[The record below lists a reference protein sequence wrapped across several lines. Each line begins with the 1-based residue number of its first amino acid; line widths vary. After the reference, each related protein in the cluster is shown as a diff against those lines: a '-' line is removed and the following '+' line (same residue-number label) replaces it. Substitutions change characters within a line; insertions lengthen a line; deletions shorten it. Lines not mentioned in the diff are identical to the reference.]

1 MLYSKASEHKQVKV
15 IHDLQR
21 RVMEIPSLMRVMNNY
36 YYKKTAIQKQL
47 KPLIL
52 NRFKESIK
60 IITDNHDW
68 LHTIPSALGTLSDD
82 FTNKSDSF
90 KFPDGIILFE
100 AWMNLGYEAMFPRIA
115 LHYKFPGFL
124 KGEKTRNLFHFI
136 FSTSRGFGFPIYFKP
151 SFYGNKLKQLKVL
164 EPIFRW
170 VHNICHKANQALF
183 IVSERFNI
191 KRHHPGEFESVI
203 ISEYKE
209 NQFKGIDTLLH
220 GYFTRDPKLLGTFN
234 NLETVL
240 ENISFSYSIGDHA
253 MSIEN
258 TTAIPHLS
266 VRLLT
271 NDLII
276 EKYNVDFYTYIL
288 NLMEFKKILVKEIVK
303 CKRKKKE
310 IMKNFSIFGKILLR
324 LNRSKARSNQIFYE
338 YLKKEKSAQLMED
351 LLNMIWTT
359 PLYTHTIHNSIKQES
374 KYNEFLKKFEKNAVD
389 SIFSLYIAYF
399 ERKNNIIFEE
409 NLVLEKIDQLR
420 DNMARMWLYFKER
433 QFNAA
438 LRKVKIF
445 SSLSIMDKNY
455 VDIVNKNIDEL
466 IPIFSIYELFHRPL
480 AESVYPEADPQI
492 RRFGAYLASFL
503 TSRYNPIGVNLMI
516 LFNKLA
522 FNNWSQFI
530 LKNQLNQKDLF
541 KEILNLP
548 LWKHIP
554 NHIKDLILNLNY

>member
-1 MLYSKASEHKQVKV
+1 MHYSKASEQKKVNV

-52 NRFKESIK
+52 NRFKESMK
-60 IITDNHDW
+60 IVTDNRDW

-82 FTNKSDSF
+82 FTSKSDSF

-115 LHYKFPGFL
+115 LHYKFPGIL
-124 KGEKTRNLFHFI
+124 EGEKTRNLFHFI

-151 SFYGNKLKQLKVL
+151 SFYGNNLKQLKVL

-170 VHNICHKANQALF
+170 VHNICHKSNQALF

-203 ISEYKE
+203 ISEYEE

-234 NLETVL
+234 NLETAL
-240 ENISFSYSIGDHA
+240 EKTSFSYSIGDHA

-258 TTAIPHLS
+258 TTTSIPHLS
-266 VRLLT
+266 VKLLT

-276 EKYNVDFYTYIL
+276 EKYNIDFYTYIL
-288 NLMEFKKILVKEIVK
+288 NLLEFKKILVKEIVK
-303 CKRKKKE
+303 CKKKKKE
-310 IMKNFSIFGKILLR
+310 IMKKLSIYDKILLR
-324 LNRSKARSNQIFYE
+324 LNHSKARSHLIFSE
-338 YLKKEKSAQLMED
+338 YIKKEKSAQLMED

-359 PLYTHTIHNSIKQES
+359 PLYTHTIHNPIKQEL
-374 KYNEFLKKFEKNAVD
+374 KYIEFLKEFEKNTVD

-399 ERKNNIIFEE
+399 ERKNNITFEE
-409 NLVLEKIDQLR
+409 NLVLEKIDNLR
-420 DNMARMWLYFKER
+420 DKMAQMWLYFKER
-433 QFNAA
+433 QFNVA
-438 LRKVKIF
+438 LRKLNLF
-445 SSLSIMDKNY
+445 SSLSVMDENY
-455 VDIVNKNIDEL
+455 FDIVNKNIDEL

-480 AESVYPEADPQI
+480 AQSVYPEADPQI
-492 RRFGAYLASFL
+492 RRLGAYLASFL

-522 FNNWSQFI
+522 FNNWSQLI

-554 NHIKDLILNLNY
+554 NQIKDLILKY

>member
-1 MLYSKASEHKQVKV
+1 MHYSKASEHKQVKV

-52 NRFKESIK
+52 NRFKESMK
-60 IITDNHDW
+60 IVTDNRDW

-82 FTNKSDSF
+82 FTSKSDSF

-115 LHYKFPGFL
+115 LHYKFPGIL

-164 EPIFRW
+164 EPIFSW

-203 ISEYKE
+203 ISEYKK

-234 NLETVL
+234 NLETAL

-258 TTAIPHLS
+258 TTTTSIPPLS
-266 VRLLT
+266 VKLLT

-276 EKYNVDFYTYIL
+276 EKYNIDFYAYIL
-288 NLMEFKKILVKEIVK
+288 NLLEFKKILVKEIVK

-310 IMKNFSIFGKILLR
+310 IMKKLSIFDKILLR
-324 LNRSKARSNQIFYE
+324 LNRSKTRSHLIFYE
-338 YLKKEKSAQLMED
+338 YIKKEKSAQLMED

-359 PLYTHTIHNSIKQES
+359 PLYTHTIHNPIKQEL
-374 KYNEFLKKFEKNAVD
+374 KYIEFLKEFEKNTVD

-399 ERKNNIIFEE
+399 ERKNNITFEE
-409 NLVLEKIDQLR
+409 NLVLEKIDNLR
-420 DNMARMWLYFKER
+420 DKMAQMWLYFKER

-438 LRKVKIF
+438 LRKLNLF
-445 SSLSIMDKNY
+445 SSLSVMDENY

-480 AESVYPEADPQI
+480 AQSVYPEADPQI

-522 FNNWSQFI
+522 FNNWSQLI
-530 LKNQLNQKDLF
+530 LKNQLNQKELF
-541 KEILNLP
+541 KVILNLP

-554 NHIKDLILNLNY
+554 NHIKDLILKY

>member
-1 MLYSKASEHKQVKV
+1 
-15 IHDLQR
+15 
-21 RVMEIPSLMRVMNNY
+21 MEIPSLMRVMNNY
-36 YYKKTAIQKQL
+36 YYKKTVIQKQL

-52 NRFKESIK
+52 NRFKESMK
-60 IITDNHDW
+60 IVTDNHDW

-82 FTNKSDSF
+82 FTSKSDSF

-115 LHYKFPGFL
+115 LHYKFPGIL
-124 KGEKTRNLFHFI
+124 EGEKTRNLFHFI

-151 SFYGNKLKQLKVL
+151 SFYGNKLEQLKVL
-164 EPIFRW
+164 ELIFRW
-170 VHNICHKANQALF
+170 VHNICHKTNQALF

-266 VRLLT
+266 VKLLT

-276 EKYNVDFYTYIL
+276 EKYNIDFYTYIL
-288 NLMEFKKILVKEIVK
+288 NLLEFKKILVKETVK

-310 IMKNFSIFGKILLR
+310 IMKKLSIFDKILLR
-324 LNRSKARSNQIFYE
+324 LNRSKARSHLIFYE
-338 YLKKEKSAQLMED
+338 YIKKEKSAQLMED

-359 PLYTHTIHNSIKQES
+359 PLYTHTIHNPIKQES
-374 KYNEFLKKFEKNAVD
+374 KYIEFLKEFEKNAVD
-389 SIFSLYIAYF
+389 SIFSLYIVYF
-399 ERKNNIIFEE
+399 ERKNKFTFEE

-420 DNMARMWLYFKER
+420 DKMAQMWLYFKER
-433 QFNAA
+433 QFNSA
-438 LRKVKIF
+438 LRKLNLF
-445 SSLSIMDKNY
+445 SSLSVMDKNY
-455 VDIVNKNIDEL
+455 VDIINKNIDEL

-480 AESVYPEADPQI
+480 AQSVYPEADPQI

-503 TSRYNPIGVNLMI
+503 TSRYNPIGVNLMN

-554 NHIKDLILNLNY
+554 NHIKDLILKQY

>member
-1 MLYSKASEHKQVKV
+1 
-15 IHDLQR
+15 
-21 RVMEIPSLMRVMNNY
+21 MEIPSLMRVMNNY
-36 YYKKTAIQKQL
+36 YYKKTVIQKQL

-52 NRFKESIK
+52 NRFKESMK
-60 IITDNHDW
+60 IVTDNHDW

-82 FTNKSDSF
+82 FTSKSDSF

-115 LHYKFPGFL
+115 LHYKFPGIL

-151 SFYGNKLKQLKVL
+151 SFYGNKLRQLEVL

-266 VRLLT
+266 VKLLT

-276 EKYNVDFYTYIL
+276 ERYNIDFYTYIL
-288 NLMEFKKILVKEIVK
+288 NLLEFKKILVKEIVK

-310 IMKNFSIFGKILLR
+310 IMKKLSIFDKILLR
-324 LNRSKARSNQIFYE
+324 LNRSKAISHLNFYE
-338 YLKKEKSAQLMED
+338 YIKKEKSAQLMED

-359 PLYTHTIHNSIKQES
+359 PLYTHTIHNPIKQEL
-374 KYNEFLKKFEKNAVD
+374 KYIEFLKEFEKNTVD

-399 ERKNNIIFEE
+399 ERKNNITFEE

-420 DNMARMWLYFKER
+420 DSMAQMWLYFKER

-438 LRKVKIF
+438 LRKLNLF
-445 SSLSIMDKNY
+445 SSLSVMDKNY
-455 VDIVNKNIDEL
+455 IDIINKNLDEM

-480 AESVYPEADPQI
+480 AQSVYPEADPQI

-503 TSRYNPIGVNLMI
+503 TSRYNPIGVNLMN

-541 KEILNLP
+541 REILNLP

-554 NHIKDLILNLNY
+554 NHIKDLILKC

>member
-1 MLYSKASEHKQVKV
+1 MHYSKASEQKKVNV

-52 NRFKESIK
+52 NRFKESMK
-60 IITDNHDW
+60 IVTDNRDW

-82 FTNKSDSF
+82 FTSKSDSF

-115 LHYKFPGFL
+115 LHYKFPGIL
-124 KGEKTRNLFHFI
+124 EGEKTRNLFHFI

-151 SFYGNKLKQLKVL
+151 SFYGNNLKQLKVL

-170 VHNICHKANQALF
+170 VHNICHKSNQALF

-203 ISEYKE
+203 ISEYEE

-234 NLETVL
+234 NLETAL
-240 ENISFSYSIGDHA
+240 EKTSFSYSIGDHA

-258 TTAIPHLS
+258 TTTSIPHLS
-266 VRLLT
+266 VKLLT

-276 EKYNVDFYTYIL
+276 EKYNIDFYTYIL
-288 NLMEFKKILVKEIVK
+288 NLLEFKKILVKEIVK
-303 CKRKKKE
+303 CKKKKKE
-310 IMKNFSIFGKILLR
+310 IMKKLSIYDKILLR
-324 LNRSKARSNQIFYE
+324 LNHSKARSHLIFSE
-338 YLKKEKSAQLMED
+338 YIKKEKSAQLMED

-359 PLYTHTIHNSIKQES
+359 PLYTHTIHNPIKQEL
-374 KYNEFLKKFEKNAVD
+374 KYIEFLKEFEKNTVD

-399 ERKNNIIFEE
+399 ERKNNITFEE
-409 NLVLEKIDQLR
+409 NLVLEKIDNLR
-420 DNMARMWLYFKER
+420 DKMAQMWLYFKER
-433 QFNAA
+433 QFNVA
-438 LRKVKIF
+438 LRKLNLF
-445 SSLSIMDKNY
+445 SSLSVMDENY
-455 VDIVNKNIDEL
+455 FDIVNKNIDEL

-480 AESVYPEADPQI
+480 AQSVYPEADPQI
-492 RRFGAYLASFL
+492 RRLGAYLASFL

-522 FNNWSQFI
+522 FNNWSQLI
-530 LKNQLNQKDLF
+530 LKNKLNQKDLF
-541 KEILNLP
+541 KEILNLS

-554 NHIKDLILNLNY
+554 NHIKDLILKY

>member
-60 IITDNHDW
+60 IITDNRDW
-68 LHTIPSALGTLSDD
+68 LHTIPSALGKLSDD

-124 KGEKTRNLFHFI
+124 EGEKTRNLFHFI

-164 EPIFRW
+164 EPIFSW

-276 EKYNVDFYTYIL
+276 EKYNIDFYTYIL
-288 NLMEFKKILVKEIVK
+288 NLLEFKKILVKEIVK
-303 CKRKKKE
+303 CKRKKKRNNEE
-310 IMKNFSIFGKILLR
+310 I
-324 LNRSKARSNQIFYE
+324 
-338 YLKKEKSAQLMED
+338 
-351 LLNMIWTT
+351 
-359 PLYTHTIHNSIKQES
+359 
-374 KYNEFLKKFEKNAVD
+374 
-389 SIFSLYIAYF
+389 
-399 ERKNNIIFEE
+399 
-409 NLVLEKIDQLR
+409 
-420 DNMARMWLYFKER
+420 
-433 QFNAA
+433 
-438 LRKVKIF
+438 
-445 SSLSIMDKNY
+445 
-455 VDIVNKNIDEL
+455 
-466 IPIFSIYELFHRPL
+466 
-480 AESVYPEADPQI
+480 
-492 RRFGAYLASFL
+492 
-503 TSRYNPIGVNLMI
+503 
-516 LFNKLA
+516 
-522 FNNWSQFI
+522 
-530 LKNQLNQKDLF
+530 
-541 KEILNLP
+541 
-548 LWKHIP
+548 KHF
-554 NHIKDLILNLNY
+554 